1 MSLYT
6 DRNWCATNS
15 RQVPFF
21 TSALFNIKALARI
34 GCMPVLFIYYFQSL
48 NFRFLCNRLTTFWV
62 FYLASVYNRM
72 THLK

>member
-34 GCMPVLFIYYFQSL
+34 GCMPVLFIISNLSILDFYEIAD
-48 NFRFLCNRLTTFWV
+48 NFLGFLF
-62 FYLASVYNRM
+62 S
-72 THLK
+72 

>member
-48 NFRFLCNRLTTFWV
+48 NFFEI
-62 FYLASVYNRM
+62 A
-72 THLK
+72 

>member
-34 GCMPVLFIYYFQSL
+34 GCMPVLFIISNL
-48 NFRFLCNRLTTFWV
+48 SILD
-62 FYLASVYNRM
+62 FYEIG
-72 THLK
+72 